1 MMILKILKTWLS
13 NQRMQSLFVHATRMN
28 LVTSRHAIVSW
39 EALQFSLSLSPDTKR
54 QLCMQV
60 WILDETS
67 DGDSNIY
74 VHHEVPL
81 SAFPL
86 CTAWLDCPL
95 KGGEKGMIAYTLCW
109 ELVFLADSSFS
120 IIFPFSRLT
129 SIF

>member
-1 MMILKILKTWLS
+1 
-13 NQRMQSLFVHATRMN
+13 MQL
-28 LVTSRHAIVSW
+28 LVGK
-39 EALQFSLSLSPDTKR
+39 LCNSLSLSPDTKR

-95 KGGEKGMIAYTLCW
+95 KGGEKGMIAYTLF
-109 ELVFLADSSFS
+109 FLQIPASPVYSHFLGS
-120 IIFPFSRLT
+120 PPFFETAGFNVALKLKSGA
-129 SIF
+129 